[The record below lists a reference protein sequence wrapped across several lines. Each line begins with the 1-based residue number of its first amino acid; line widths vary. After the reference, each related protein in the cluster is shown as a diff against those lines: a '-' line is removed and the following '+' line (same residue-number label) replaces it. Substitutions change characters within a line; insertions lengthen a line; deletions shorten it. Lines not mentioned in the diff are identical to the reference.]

1 MNDSIDLRIIKTQNK
16 FRAAFAKMM
25 REISFDHLSINDLC
39 SEARVRRATFYRHFN
54 DKYDFLKGIVSQ
66 ILSEIVARVGAPED
80 DKNPIDYYCRYIS
93 EVIGYCN
100 KNSAMIKNILHSSA
114 FSTVLNVVLN
124 GTLESFRRD
133 LTANEKAGIK
143 LPADVETMA
152 QFLNGG
158 IANIMIMWL
167 TQPDVS
173 EESILTSTRSIL
185 NKILA

>member
-1 MNDSIDLRIIKTQNK
+1 
-16 FRAAFAKMM
+16 
-25 REISFDHLSINDLC
+25 
-39 SEARVRRATFYRHFN
+39 
-54 DKYDFLKGIVSQ
+54 
-66 ILSEIVARVGAPED
+66 
-80 DKNPIDYYCRYIS
+80 
-93 EVIGYCN
+93 
-100 KNSAMIKNILHSSA
+100 MIKNILHSSA
-114 FSTVLNVVLN
+114 FSTVLNVVLK

-167 TQPDVS
+167 THPDVS